1 MKKITIDG
9 NGICSRMAYLF
20 TEVSGIYPIT
30 PSSTMAEN
38 VDKMSSN
45 KEKNIF
51 GDIAKVVE
59 MQSEAGAAG
68 LIHGALESGTL
79 ATTFTASQGLLLMI
93 PNMYKM
99 SGEMLPAVFHVAAR
113 SLSTHALSIMGDHQD
128 IYAVRSTGFAII
140 SSSNVQDIAYLT
152 PISHLSAISSSIPV
166 LHFFDGFRT
175 SHEISKIDMLETN
188 ELLDLVP
195 YDKMQNF
202 RNRSLNPKHPNVRGT
217 NQNDDIYFQI
227 TESRN
232 KDYESL
238 INIVEDYMNKINE
251 KAHTNYKP
259 FNYYGSK
266 TARKV
271 IVAMGSVNDTIKEV
285 IDNLNGDLGLI
296 EVHLYRPFSK
306 KHLLN
311 VLPNTVEKI
320 AVLDRTKEPC
330 SREPLYLDVVDA
342 LKEKNITIVGGRY
355 GLSGKNTNP
364 SQIKAVYDMLDNPVD
379 NFTIG
384 INDNVTNLS
393 LKETNFKINDTYDIL
408 IYGYGSDGMVSLSKS
423 IIDLVGENTNKFVQG
438 YNEYDSKKSGG
449 ITISHLRFSDKQIHK
464 PYYVE
469 NPSVV
474 VISKDK
480 YLSEIDLFSNIKENG
495 KVLINTNKSSEELLN
510 YIKPI
515 NLKNITE
522 KNLQIY
528 VIDALKESSKLNGKI
543 NMLLSLP
550 IISLTNLID
559 INKAND
565 YFKHFVEYKY
575 VKAGKEMIKNNKE
588 AIDNSL
594 NLLKKI
600 ELNSNANVKEEN
612 LNFYESLY
620 ERLGNKLSTKDVLN
634 YKDGVHNP
642 YHKHNGPISDLIPN
656 WISENCIQCNQCSF
670 VCPNNVIK
678 SFLLSEEEYNNSPD
692 YIKKSAVKCKNP
704 LLKDYYFIIS
714 VNARSCTGCKVC
726 INTCPGFKNN
736 KALDLILNNKEEQI
750 KFDYLIH
757 NIKNKNILSDDTIIG
772 CVFKESGFTNPSSCA
787 GCGEVGYL
795 KILTQLFKDKIIIAN
810 ATGCSSIYGGTL
822 LNNPYSIPWTSSLFE
837 DNAEFGYGILIG
849 NHFIKNKIASYMLN
863 HIDENELYKSWL
875 QNPNDSNISD
885 KLLNSTND
893 ETILSLKDYLY
904 ERNIWIVGGDGWAYD
919 IGFGGIDHILS
930 SNDNVN
936 ILVLDTGAYSN
947 TGGQASKSTPMGAIA
962 SFASSGKKTNKKD
975 LVSIAMNYPNCF
987 VATISLGANMVQTI
1001 KAFKEANSHN
1011 GPSIIIAYSPCITHG
1026 IKGGMQN
1033 SILIEKLAVE
1043 SGFFPLIR
1051 YNPITNTVNIDS
1063 KNIDFNK
1070 YNDFIESQTRFTMLK
1085 EKNIDKYN
1093 EFVELSKKE
1102 AIERLEKYKNWNKE

>member
-51 GDIAKVVE
+51 GDTVKVVE

-68 LIHGALESGTL
+68 LIHGALEAGTL

-140 SSSNVQDIAYLT
+140 ASSNVQDIAYLT
-152 PISHLSAISSSIPV
+152 PISHLSAISSSLPV

-195 YDKMQNF
+195 YDKIQDF
-202 RNRSLNPKHPNVRGT
+202 RNRALNPKHPNVRGT

-251 KAHTNYKP
+251 KANTNYKP

-266 TARKV
+266 TAKKV

-296 EVHLYRPFSK
+296 GVHLYRPFSK

-311 VLPNTVEKI
+311 VLPDTVEKI

-364 SQIKAVYDMLDNPVD
+364 SQIKAVYDMLDNPID
-379 NFTIG
+379 DFTIG
-384 INDNVTNLS
+384 INDNLTNLS

-495 KVLINTNKSSEELLN
+495 KILINTNKNKEELLN

-528 VIDALKESSKLNGKI
+528 VIDALKESSKLNGK
-543 NMLLSLP
+543 M
-550 IISLTNLID
+550 
-559 INKAND
+559 
-565 YFKHFVEYKY
+565 F
-575 VKAGKEMIKNNKE
+575 
-588 AIDNSL
+588 
-594 NLLKKI
+594 
-600 ELNSNANVKEEN
+600 
-612 LNFYESLY
+612 
-620 ERLGNKLSTKDVLN
+620 RKL
-634 YKDGVHNP
+634 
-642 YHKHNGPISDLIPN
+642 
-656 WISENCIQCNQCSF
+656 
-670 VCPNNVIK
+670 
-678 SFLLSEEEYNNSPD
+678 
-692 YIKKSAVKCKNP
+692 
-704 LLKDYYFIIS
+704 
-714 VNARSCTGCKVC
+714 
-726 INTCPGFKNN
+726 
-736 KALDLILNNKEEQI
+736 
-750 KFDYLIH
+750 
-757 NIKNKNILSDDTIIG
+757 
-772 CVFKESGFTNPSSCA
+772 
-787 GCGEVGYL
+787 
-795 KILTQLFKDKIIIAN
+795 
-810 ATGCSSIYGGTL
+810 
-822 LNNPYSIPWTSSLFE
+822 
-837 DNAEFGYGILIG
+837 
-849 NHFIKNKIASYMLN
+849 
-863 HIDENELYKSWL
+863 
-875 QNPNDSNISD
+875 
-885 KLLNSTND
+885 
-893 ETILSLKDYLY
+893 
-904 ERNIWIVGGDGWAYD
+904 
-919 IGFGGIDHILS
+919 
-930 SNDNVN
+930 
-936 ILVLDTGAYSN
+936 
-947 TGGQASKSTPMGAIA
+947 
-962 SFASSGKKTNKKD
+962 
-975 LVSIAMNYPNCF
+975 
-987 VATISLGANMVQTI
+987 
-1001 KAFKEANSHN
+1001 
-1011 GPSIIIAYSPCITHG
+1011 
-1026 IKGGMQN
+1026 
-1033 SILIEKLAVE
+1033 
-1043 SGFFPLIR
+1043 
-1051 YNPITNTVNIDS
+1051 
-1063 KNIDFNK
+1063 
-1070 YNDFIESQTRFTMLK
+1070 
-1085 EKNIDKYN
+1085 
-1093 EFVELSKKE
+1093 
-1102 AIERLEKYKNWNKE
+1102 

>member
-51 GDIAKVVE
+51 GDTVKVVE

-68 LIHGALESGTL
+68 LIHGALEAGTL

-140 SSSNVQDIAYLT
+140 ASSNVQDIAYLT
-152 PISHLSAISSSIPV
+152 PISHLSAISSSLPV

-195 YDKMQNF
+195 YDKIENF
-202 RNRSLNPKHPNVRGT
+202 RNRALNPKHPNVRGT

-232 KDYESL
+232 NDYESL

-251 KAHTNYKP
+251 KANTNYKP

-266 TARKV
+266 TAKKV

-311 VLPNTVEKI
+311 VLPDTVEKI

-364 SQIKAVYDMLDNPVD
+364 SQIKAVYDMLDNPID
-379 NFTIG
+379 DFTIG

-495 KVLINTNKSSEELLN
+495 KVLINTNKNKEELLN
-510 YIKPI
+510 YIKLI

-550 IISLTNLID
+550 IISLTDLID
-559 INKAND
+559 INKATD

-594 NLLKKI
+594 NLLTKI
-600 ELNSNANVKEEN
+600 ELSSEVNLEEKN

-620 ERLGNKLSTKDVLN
+620 ERLGNNLSTKEVLAF
-634 YKDGVHNP
+634 KDGVHNP

-656 WISENCIQCNQCSF
+656 WISQNCIQCNQCSF

-678 SFLLSEEEYNNSPD
+678 PFLLSEEEYNNSPD
-692 YIKKSAVKCKNP
+692 YIKNSAVKCKNP

-736 KALDLILNNKEEQI
+736 KALDLVLNNKEEQM
-750 KFDYLIH
+750 KFDYLIN
-757 NIKNKNILSDDTIIG
+757 NIKNKNILNDDTVIG
-772 CVFKESGFTNPSSCA
+772 CALKDSGFTNPSSCA

-795 KILTQLFKDKIIIAN
+795 KILTQLFKDEIIIAN

-849 NHFIKNKIASYMLN
+849 NHFIKNKIANYMLK
-863 HIDENELYKSWL
+863 HIDENDLYKSWL
-875 QNPNDSNISD
+875 QNPNDKKISD
-885 KLLNSTND
+885 ELINNTND

-904 ERNIWIVGGDGWAYD
+904 KRNVWIVGGDGWAYD

-975 LVSIAMNYPNCF
+975 LVSIAMNYPNCY
-987 VATISLGANMVQTI
+987 VATISLGANMIQTI
-1001 KAFKEANSHN
+1001 KAFKEANNHN
-1011 GPSIIIAYSPCITHG
+1011 GPSIIIAYSPCIAHG
-1026 IKGGMQN
+1026 IKGGMEN
-1033 SILIEKLAVE
+1033 SVLIEKLAVE

-1051 YNPITNTVNIDS
+1051 YNPITKKINIDS
-1063 KNIDFNK
+1063 KIIDFNK
-1070 YNDFIESQTRFTMLK
+1070 YNEFIESQTRFTMLK

-1093 EFVELSKKE
+1093 EFIELSQKE
-1102 AIERLEKYKNWNKE
+1102 AKERLEKYKSLE

>member
-232 KDYESL
+232 KDYGSL

-306 KHLLN
+306 KNLLN

-678 SFLLSEEEYNNSPD
+678 PFLLSEEEYNNSPD
-692 YIKKSAVKCKNP
+692 YIKESAVKCKNP

-772 CVFKESGFTNPSSCA
+772 CAFKESGFTNPSSCA

-863 HIDENELYKSWL
+863 HIDENELYKNWL

>member
-51 GDIAKVVE
+51 GDIVKVVE

-140 SSSNVQDIAYLT
+140 VSSNVQDIAYLT

-195 YDKMQNF
+195 YDKIQNF

-232 KDYESL
+232 KDYETL

-266 TARKV
+266 TAKKV

-306 KHLLN
+306 RHLLN

-495 KVLINTNKSSEELLN
+495 KVLINTNKSSEGLLN

-528 VIDALKESSKLNGKI
+528 VIDALKESSRLNGKI

-559 INKAND
+559 INKATD

-600 ELNSNANVKEEN
+600 ELNSNAKVKEEN

-678 SFLLSEEEYNNSPD
+678 PFLLSEEEYNNSPD
-692 YIKKSAVKCKNP
+692 YIKESAVKCKNP

-772 CVFKESGFTNPSSCA
+772 CAFKESGFTNPSSCA

-863 HIDENELYKSWL
+863 HIDENELYKNWL

-885 KLLNSTND
+885 KLLDSTND

>member
-51 GDIAKVVE
+51 GDTVKVVE

-68 LIHGALESGTL
+68 LIHGALEAGTL

-140 SSSNVQDIAYLT
+140 VSSNVQDIAYLT
-152 PISHLSAISSSIPV
+152 PISHLSAISSSLPV

-195 YDKMQNF
+195 YDKIENF
-202 RNRSLNPKHPNVRGT
+202 RNRALNPKHPNVRGT

-232 KDYESL
+232 NDYESL

-251 KAHTNYKP
+251 KANTNYKP

-266 TARKV
+266 TAKKV

-311 VLPNTVEKI
+311 VLPDTVEKI

-364 SQIKAVYDMLDNPVD
+364 SQIKAVYDMLDNPID
-379 NFTIG
+379 DFTIG

-495 KVLINTNKSSEELLN
+495 KVLINTNKNKEELLN
-510 YIKPI
+510 YIKLI

-550 IISLTNLID
+550 IISLTDLID
-559 INKAND
+559 INKATD

-594 NLLKKI
+594 NLLTKI
-600 ELNSNANVKEEN
+600 ELSSEVNLEEKN

-620 ERLGNKLSTKDVLN
+620 ERLGNNLSTKEVLAF
-634 YKDGVHNP
+634 KDGVHNP

-656 WISENCIQCNQCSF
+656 WISQNCIQCNQCSF

-678 SFLLSEEEYNNSPD
+678 PFLLSEEEYNNSPD
-692 YIKKSAVKCKNP
+692 YIKNSAVKCKNP

-736 KALDLILNNKEEQI
+736 KALDLVLNNKEEQM
-750 KFDYLIH
+750 KFDYLIN
-757 NIKNKNILSDDTIIG
+757 NIKNKNILNDDTVIG
-772 CVFKESGFTNPSSCA
+772 CALKDSGFTNPSSCA

-795 KILTQLFKDKIIIAN
+795 KILTQLFKDEIIIAN

-849 NHFIKNKIASYMLN
+849 NHFIKNKIANYMLK
-863 HIDENELYKSWL
+863 HIDENDLYKSWL
-875 QNPNDSNISD
+875 QNPNDKKISD
-885 KLLNSTND
+885 ELINNTND

-904 ERNIWIVGGDGWAYD
+904 KRNVWIVGGDGWAYD

-975 LVSIAMNYPNCF
+975 LVSIAMNYPNCY
-987 VATISLGANMVQTI
+987 VATISLGANMIQTI
-1001 KAFKEANSHN
+1001 KAFKEANNHN
-1011 GPSIIIAYSPCITHG
+1011 GPSIIIAYSPCIAHG
-1026 IKGGMQN
+1026 IKGGMEN
-1033 SILIEKLAVE
+1033 SVLIEKLAVE

-1051 YNPITNTVNIDS
+1051 YNPITKKINIDS

-1070 YNDFIESQTRFTMLK
+1070 YNEFIESQTRFTMLK

-1093 EFVELSKKE
+1093 EFIELSQKE
-1102 AIERLEKYKNWNKE
+1102 AKERLEKYKSLE

>member
-51 GDIAKVVE
+51 GDTVKVVE

-68 LIHGALESGTL
+68 LIHGALEAGTL

-140 SSSNVQDIAYLT
+140 ASSNVQDIAYLT

-195 YDKMQNF
+195 YDKIENF

-266 TARKV
+266 TAKKV

-311 VLPNTVEKI
+311 VLPDTVEKI

-364 SQIKAVYDMLDNPVD
+364 SQIKAVYDMLDNPID
-379 NFTIG
+379 DFTIG

-495 KVLINTNKSSEELLN
+495 KVLINTNKNKEELLN
-510 YIKPI
+510 YIKLI

-550 IISLTNLID
+550 IISLTDLID
-559 INKAND
+559 INKATD

-594 NLLKKI
+594 NLLTKI
-600 ELNSNANVKEEN
+600 ELSSEVNLEEKN

-620 ERLGNKLSTKDVLN
+620 ERLGNNLSTKEVLAF
-634 YKDGVHNP
+634 KDGVHNP

-656 WISENCIQCNQCSF
+656 WISQNCIQCNQCSF

-678 SFLLSEEEYNNSPD
+678 PFLLSEEEYNNSPD
-692 YIKKSAVKCKNP
+692 YIKNSAVKCKNP

-736 KALDLILNNKEEQI
+736 KALDLVLNNKEEQM
-750 KFDYLIH
+750 KFDYLIN
-757 NIKNKNILSDDTIIG
+757 NIKNKNILNDDTVIG
-772 CVFKESGFTNPSSCA
+772 CALKDSGFTNPSSCA

-795 KILTQLFKDKIIIAN
+795 KILTQLFKDEIIIAN

-849 NHFIKNKIASYMLN
+849 NHFIKNKIANYMLK
-863 HIDENELYKSWL
+863 HIDENDLYKSWL
-875 QNPNDSNISD
+875 QNPNDKKISD
-885 KLLNSTND
+885 ELINNTND

-904 ERNIWIVGGDGWAYD
+904 KRNVWIVGGDGWAYD

-975 LVSIAMNYPNCF
+975 LVSIAMNYPNCY
-987 VATISLGANMVQTI
+987 VATISLGANMIQTI
-1001 KAFKEANSHN
+1001 KAFKEANNHN
-1011 GPSIIIAYSPCITHG
+1011 GPSIIIAYSPCIAHG
-1026 IKGGMQN
+1026 IKGGMEN
-1033 SILIEKLAVE
+1033 SVLIEKLAVE

-1051 YNPITNTVNIDS
+1051 YNPITKKINIDS

-1070 YNDFIESQTRFTMLK
+1070 YNEFIESQTRFTMLK

-1093 EFVELSKKE
+1093 EFIELSQKE
-1102 AIERLEKYKNWNKE
+1102 AKERLEKYKSLE

>member
-38 VDKMSSN
+38 VDKMASN

-678 SFLLSEEEYNNSPD
+678 PFLLSEEEYNNSPD
-692 YIKKSAVKCKNP
+692 YIKESAVKCKNP

-772 CVFKESGFTNPSSCA
+772 CAFKESGFTNPSSCA

>member
-38 VDKMSSN
+38 VDKMASN

-232 KDYESL
+232 KDYEYL

-266 TARKV
+266 TAKKV

-285 IDNLNGDLGLI
+285 IDNLNDDLGLI

-559 INKAND
+559 INKATD

-678 SFLLSEEEYNNSPD
+678 PFLLSEEEYNNSPD
-692 YIKKSAVKCKNP
+692 YIKESAVKCKNP

-772 CVFKESGFTNPSSCA
+772 CAFKESGFTNPSSCA

-987 VATISLGANMVQTI
+987 VATISLGANMVQII

>member
-51 GDIAKVVE
+51 GDTVKVVE

-68 LIHGALESGTL
+68 LIHGALEAGTL

-140 SSSNVQDIAYLT
+140 ASSNVQDIAYLT

-195 YDKMQNF
+195 YDKIENF
-202 RNRSLNPKHPNVRGT
+202 RNRALNPKHPNVRGT

-232 KDYESL
+232 NDYESL

-251 KAHTNYKP
+251 KANTNYKP

-266 TARKV
+266 TAKKV

-311 VLPNTVEKI
+311 VLPDTVEKI

-364 SQIKAVYDMLDNPVD
+364 SQIKAVYDMLDNPID
-379 NFTIG
+379 DFTIG

-495 KVLINTNKSSEELLN
+495 KVLINTNKNKEELLN
-510 YIKPI
+510 YIKLI

-550 IISLTNLID
+550 IISLTDLID
-559 INKAND
+559 INKATD

-594 NLLKKI
+594 NLLTKI
-600 ELNSNANVKEEN
+600 ELSSEVNLEEKN

-620 ERLGNKLSTKDVLN
+620 ERLGNNLSTKEVLAF
-634 YKDGVHNP
+634 KDGVHNP
-642 YHKHNGPISDLIPN
+642 YHKHNGPISDLKPN
-656 WISENCIQCNQCSF
+656 WISQNCIQCNQCSF

-678 SFLLSEEEYNNSPD
+678 PFLLSEEEYNNSPD
-692 YIKKSAVKCKNP
+692 YIKNSAVKCKNP

-736 KALDLILNNKEEQI
+736 KALDLVLNNKEEQM
-750 KFDYLIH
+750 KFDYLIN
-757 NIKNKNILSDDTIIG
+757 NIKNKNILNDDTVIG
-772 CVFKESGFTNPSSCA
+772 CALKDSGFTNPSSCA

-795 KILTQLFKDKIIIAN
+795 KILTQLFKDEIIIAN

-849 NHFIKNKIASYMLN
+849 NHFIKNKIANYMLK
-863 HIDENELYKSWL
+863 HIDENDLYKSWL
-875 QNPNDSNISD
+875 QNPNDKKISD
-885 KLLNSTND
+885 ELINNTND

-904 ERNIWIVGGDGWAYD
+904 KRNVWIVGGDGWAYD

-975 LVSIAMNYPNCF
+975 LVSIAMNYPNCY
-987 VATISLGANMVQTI
+987 VATISLGANMIQTI
-1001 KAFKEANSHN
+1001 KAFKEANNHN
-1011 GPSIIIAYSPCITHG
+1011 GPSIIIAYSPCIAHG
-1026 IKGGMQN
+1026 IKGGMEN

-1051 YNPITNTVNIDS
+1051 YNPITKKINIDS

-1070 YNDFIESQTRFTMLK
+1070 YNEFIESQTRFTMLK

-1093 EFVELSKKE
+1093 EFIELSQKE
-1102 AIERLEKYKNWNKE
+1102 AKERLEKYKSLE

>member
-51 GDIAKVVE
+51 GDTVKVVE

-68 LIHGALESGTL
+68 LIHGALEAGTL

-140 SSSNVQDIAYLT
+140 VSSNVQDIAYLT
-152 PISHLSAISSSIPV
+152 PISHLSAISSSLPV

-195 YDKMQNF
+195 YDKIENF
-202 RNRSLNPKHPNVRGT
+202 RNRALNPKHPNVRGT

-238 INIVEDYMNKINE
+238 INIVEEYMNKINE

-266 TARKV
+266 TAKKV

-311 VLPNTVEKI
+311 VLPDTVEKI

-364 SQIKAVYDMLDNPVD
+364 SQIKAVYDMLDNPID
-379 NFTIG
+379 DFTIG

-495 KVLINTNKSSEELLN
+495 KVLINTNKNKEELLN

-550 IISLTNLID
+550 IISLTDLID
-559 INKAND
+559 INKATD

-594 NLLKKI
+594 NLLTKI
-600 ELNSNANVKEEN
+600 ELSSEVNLEEKN

-620 ERLGNKLSTKDVLN
+620 ERLGNNLSTKEVLAF
-634 YKDGVHNP
+634 KDGVHNP

-656 WISENCIQCNQCSF
+656 WISQNCIQCNQCSF

-678 SFLLSEEEYNNSPD
+678 PFLLSEEEYNNSPD
-692 YIKKSAVKCKNP
+692 YIKNSAVKCKNP

-736 KALDLILNNKEEQI
+736 KALDLVLNNKEEQM
-750 KFDYLIH
+750 KFDYLIN
-757 NIKNKNILSDDTIIG
+757 NIKNKNILNDDTVIG
-772 CVFKESGFTNPSSCA
+772 CAFKDSGFTNPSSCA

-795 KILTQLFKDKIIIAN
+795 KILTQLFKDEIIIAN

-849 NHFIKNKIASYMLN
+849 NHFIKNKIANYMLK
-863 HIDENELYKSWL
+863 HIDENDLYKSWL
-875 QNPNDSNISD
+875 QNPNDKKISD
-885 KLLNSTND
+885 ELINNTND

-904 ERNIWIVGGDGWAYD
+904 KRNVWIVGGDGWAYD

-975 LVSIAMNYPNCF
+975 LVSIAMNYPNCY
-987 VATISLGANMVQTI
+987 VATISLGANMIQTI
-1001 KAFKEANSHN
+1001 KAFKEANNHN
-1011 GPSIIIAYSPCITHG
+1011 GPSIIIAYSPCIAHG
-1026 IKGGMQN
+1026 IKGGMEN
-1033 SILIEKLAVE
+1033 SVLIEKLAVE

-1051 YNPITNTVNIDS
+1051 YNPITKKINIDS

-1070 YNDFIESQTRFTMLK
+1070 YNEFIESQTRFTMLK

-1093 EFVELSKKE
+1093 EFIELSQKE
-1102 AIERLEKYKNWNKE
+1102 AKERLEKYKSLE

>member
-20 TEVSGIYPIT
+20 TEISGIYPIT

-51 GDIAKVVE
+51 GDIVNVIE

-68 LIHGALESGTL
+68 LIHGALEAGTL

-140 SSSNVQDIAYLT
+140 ASSNVQDIAYLT

-195 YDKMQNF
+195 YDKIQNF

-232 KDYESL
+232 KDYETL

-266 TARKV
+266 TAKKV

-384 INDNVTNLS
+384 INDNLTNLS

-559 INKAND
+559 INKATD

-600 ELNSNANVKEEN
+600 ELNSNAKVKEEN
-612 LNFYESLY
+612 LNFYKSLY

-678 SFLLSEEEYNNSPD
+678 PFLLSEEEYNNSPD
-692 YIKKSAVKCKNP
+692 YIKDSAVKCKNP
-704 LLKDYYFIIS
+704 LLKDYYFMIS
-714 VNARSCTGCKVC
+714 VNAKSCTGCKVC

-736 KALDLILNNKEEQI
+736 KALDLILNNKEEQM

-772 CVFKESGFTNPSSCA
+772 CAFKESGFTNPSSCA

-849 NHFIKNKIASYMLN
+849 NHFIKNKIANYMLK
-863 HIDENELYKSWL
+863 HIDENELYKNWL

-885 KLLNSTND
+885 KLLDSTND

-904 ERNIWIVGGDGWAYD
+904 ERNVWIVGGDGWAYD

-947 TGGQASKSTPMGAIA
+947 TGGQASKSTPIGAIA

-1001 KAFKEANSHN
+1001 KAFKEANNHN

-1026 IKGGMQN
+1026 IKGGMEN

-1051 YNPITNTVNIDS
+1051 YNPTTNTVNIDS

-1070 YNDFIESQTRFTMLK
+1070 YNDFVESQTRFTMLK

-1093 EFVELSKKE
+1093 KFIELSKKE
-1102 AIERLEKYKNWNKE
+1102 AIERYKKYQNWNK

>member
-38 VDKMSSN
+38 VDKMASN

-51 GDIAKVVE
+51 GDIVKVVE

-140 SSSNVQDIAYLT
+140 ASSNVQDIAYLT

-232 KDYESL
+232 KDYETL

-266 TARKV
+266 TAKKV

-600 ELNSNANVKEEN
+600 ELNSNAKVKEEN

-678 SFLLSEEEYNNSPD
+678 PFLLSEEEYNNSPD
-692 YIKKSAVKCKNP
+692 YIKESAVKCKNP
-704 LLKDYYFIIS
+704 LLKDYYFIMS

-772 CVFKESGFTNPSSCA
+772 CAFKESGFTNPSSCA

-893 ETILSLKDYLY
+893 EIILSLKDYLY

-930 SNDNVN
+930 STDNVN

-1070 YNDFIESQTRFTMLK
+1070 YIDFIESQTRFTMLK

>member
-51 GDIAKVVE
+51 GDTVKVVE

-68 LIHGALESGTL
+68 LIHGALEAGTL

-140 SSSNVQDIAYLT
+140 VSSNVQDIAYLT
-152 PISHLSAISSSIPV
+152 PISHLSAISSSLPV

-195 YDKMQNF
+195 YDKIENF
-202 RNRSLNPKHPNVRGT
+202 RNRALNPKHPNVRGT

-232 KDYESL
+232 NDYESL

-251 KAHTNYKP
+251 KANTNYKP

-266 TARKV
+266 TAKKV

-311 VLPNTVEKI
+311 VLPDTVEKI

-364 SQIKAVYDMLDNPVD
+364 SQIKAVYDMLDNPID
-379 NFTIG
+379 DFTIG

-495 KVLINTNKSSEELLN
+495 KVLINTNKNKEELLN
-510 YIKPI
+510 YIKLI

-550 IISLTNLID
+550 IISLTDLID
-559 INKAND
+559 INKATD

-594 NLLKKI
+594 NLLTKI
-600 ELNSNANVKEEN
+600 ELSSEVNLEEKN

-620 ERLGNKLSTKDVLN
+620 ERLGNNLSTKEVLAF
-634 YKDGVHNP
+634 KDGVHNP

-656 WISENCIQCNQCSF
+656 WISQNCIQCNQCSF

-678 SFLLSEEEYNNSPD
+678 PFLLSEEEYNNSPD
-692 YIKKSAVKCKNP
+692 YIKNSAVKCKNP

-736 KALDLILNNKEEQI
+736 KALDLVLNNKEEQM
-750 KFDYLIH
+750 KFDYLIN
-757 NIKNKNILSDDTIIG
+757 NIKNKNILNDDTVIG
-772 CVFKESGFTNPSSCA
+772 CAFKDSGFTNPSSCA

-795 KILTQLFKDKIIIAN
+795 KILTQLFKDEIIIAN

-849 NHFIKNKIASYMLN
+849 NHFIKNKIANYMLK
-863 HIDENELYKSWL
+863 HIDENDLYKSWL
-875 QNPNDSNISD
+875 QNPNDKKISD
-885 KLLNSTND
+885 ELINNTSD

-904 ERNIWIVGGDGWAYD
+904 KRNVWIVGGDGWAYD
-919 IGFGGIDHILS
+919 IGFCGIDHILS

-975 LVSIAMNYPNCF
+975 LVSIAMNYPNCY
-987 VATISLGANMVQTI
+987 VATISLGANMIQTI
-1001 KAFKEANSHN
+1001 KAFKEANNHN
-1011 GPSIIIAYSPCITHG
+1011 GPSIIIAYSPCIAHG
-1026 IKGGMQN
+1026 IKGGMEN
-1033 SILIEKLAVE
+1033 SVLIEKLAVE

-1051 YNPITNTVNIDS
+1051 YNPITKKINIDS

-1070 YNDFIESQTRFTMLK
+1070 YNEFIESQTRFTMLK

-1093 EFVELSKKE
+1093 EFIELSQKE
-1102 AIERLEKYKNWNKE
+1102 AKERLEKYKSLE

>member
-51 GDIAKVVE
+51 GDTVKVVE

-68 LIHGALESGTL
+68 LIHGALEAGTL

-140 SSSNVQDIAYLT
+140 ASSNVQDIAYLT

-195 YDKMQNF
+195 YDKIENF
-202 RNRSLNPKHPNVRGT
+202 RNRALNPKHPNVRGT

-232 KDYESL
+232 NDYESL

-251 KAHTNYKP
+251 KANTNYKP

-266 TARKV
+266 TAKKV

-311 VLPNTVEKI
+311 VLPDTVEKI

-364 SQIKAVYDMLDNPVD
+364 SQIKAVYDMLDNPID
-379 NFTIG
+379 DFTIG

-495 KVLINTNKSSEELLN
+495 KVLINTNKNKEELLN
-510 YIKPI
+510 YIKLI

-550 IISLTNLID
+550 IISLTDLID
-559 INKAND
+559 INKATD

-594 NLLKKI
+594 NLLTKI
-600 ELNSNANVKEEN
+600 ELSSEVNLEEKN

-620 ERLGNKLSTKDVLN
+620 ERLGNNLSTKEVLAF
-634 YKDGVHNP
+634 KDGVHNP

-656 WISENCIQCNQCSF
+656 WISQNCIQCNQCSF

-678 SFLLSEEEYNNSPD
+678 PFLLSEEEYNNSPD
-692 YIKKSAVKCKNP
+692 YIKNSAVKCKNP

-736 KALDLILNNKEEQI
+736 KALDLVLNNKEEQM
-750 KFDYLIH
+750 KFDYLIN
-757 NIKNKNILSDDTIIG
+757 NIKNKNILNDDTVIG
-772 CVFKESGFTNPSSCA
+772 CALKDSGFTNPSSCA

-795 KILTQLFKDKIIIAN
+795 KILTQLFKDEIIIAN

-849 NHFIKNKIASYMLN
+849 NHFIKNKIANYMLK
-863 HIDENELYKSWL
+863 HIDENDLYKSWL
-875 QNPNDSNISD
+875 QNPNDKKISD
-885 KLLNSTND
+885 ELINNTND

-904 ERNIWIVGGDGWAYD
+904 KRNVWIVGGDGWAYD

-975 LVSIAMNYPNCF
+975 LVSIAMNYPNCY
-987 VATISLGANMVQTI
+987 VATISLGANMIQTI
-1001 KAFKEANSHN
+1001 KAFKEANNHN
-1011 GPSIIIAYSPCITHG
+1011 GPSIIIAYSPCIAHG
-1026 IKGGMQN
+1026 IKGGMEN

-1051 YNPITNTVNIDS
+1051 YNPITKKINIDS

-1070 YNDFIESQTRFTMLK
+1070 YNEFIESQTRFTMLK

-1093 EFVELSKKE
+1093 EFIELSQKE
-1102 AIERLEKYKNWNKE
+1102 AKERLEKYKSLE

>member
-51 GDIAKVVE
+51 GDTVKVVE

-68 LIHGALESGTL
+68 LIHGALEAGTL

-140 SSSNVQDIAYLT
+140 VSSNVQDIAYLT
-152 PISHLSAISSSIPV
+152 PISHLSAISSSLPV

-195 YDKMQNF
+195 YDKIENF
-202 RNRSLNPKHPNVRGT
+202 RNRALNPKHPNVRGT

-251 KAHTNYKP
+251 KANTNYKP

-266 TARKV
+266 TAKKV

-311 VLPNTVEKI
+311 VLPDTVEKI

-364 SQIKAVYDMLDNPVD
+364 SQIKAVYDMLDNPID
-379 NFTIG
+379 DFTIG

-495 KVLINTNKSSEELLN
+495 KVLINTNKNKEELLN

-550 IISLTNLID
+550 IISLTDLID
-559 INKAND
+559 INKATD

-594 NLLKKI
+594 NLLTKI
-600 ELNSNANVKEEN
+600 ELSSEVNLEEKN

-620 ERLGNKLSTKDVLN
+620 ERLGNNLSTKEVLAF
-634 YKDGVHNP
+634 KDGVHNP

-656 WISENCIQCNQCSF
+656 WISQNCIQCNQCSF

-678 SFLLSEEEYNNSPD
+678 PFLLSEEEYNNSPD
-692 YIKKSAVKCKNP
+692 YIKNSAVKCKNP

-736 KALDLILNNKEEQI
+736 KALDLVLNNKEEQM
-750 KFDYLIH
+750 KFDYLIN
-757 NIKNKNILSDDTIIG
+757 NIKNKNILNDDTVIG
-772 CVFKESGFTNPSSCA
+772 CAFKDSGFTNPSSCA

-795 KILTQLFKDKIIIAN
+795 KILTQLFKDEIIIAN

-849 NHFIKNKIASYMLN
+849 NHFIKNKIANYMLK
-863 HIDENELYKSWL
+863 HIDENDLYKSWL
-875 QNPNDSNISD
+875 QNPNDKKISD
-885 KLLNSTND
+885 ELINNTND

-904 ERNIWIVGGDGWAYD
+904 KRNVWIVGGDGWAYD

-975 LVSIAMNYPNCF
+975 LVSIAMNYPNCY
-987 VATISLGANMVQTI
+987 VATISLGANMIQTI
-1001 KAFKEANSHN
+1001 KAFKEANNHN
-1011 GPSIIIAYSPCITHG
+1011 GPSIIIAYSPCIAHG
-1026 IKGGMQN
+1026 IKGGMEN
-1033 SILIEKLAVE
+1033 SVLIEKLAVE

-1051 YNPITNTVNIDS
+1051 YNPITKKINIDS

-1070 YNDFIESQTRFTMLK
+1070 YNEFIESQTRFTMLK

-1093 EFVELSKKE
+1093 EFIELSQKE
-1102 AIERLEKYKNWNKE
+1102 AKERLEKYKSLE

>member
-51 GDIAKVVE
+51 GDTVKVVE

-68 LIHGALESGTL
+68 LIHGALEAGTL

-140 SSSNVQDIAYLT
+140 ASSNVQDIAYLT

-195 YDKMQNF
+195 YDKIENF
-202 RNRSLNPKHPNVRGT
+202 RNRALNPKHPNVRGT

-232 KDYESL
+232 NDYESL

-251 KAHTNYKP
+251 KANTNYKP

-266 TARKV
+266 TAKKV

-311 VLPNTVEKI
+311 VLPDTVEKI

-364 SQIKAVYDMLDNPVD
+364 SQIKAVYDMLDNPID
-379 NFTIG
+379 DFTIG

-495 KVLINTNKSSEELLN
+495 KVLINTNKNKEELLN
-510 YIKPI
+510 YIKLI

-550 IISLTNLID
+550 IISLTDLID
-559 INKAND
+559 INKATD

-594 NLLKKI
+594 NLLTKI
-600 ELNSNANVKEEN
+600 ELSSEVNLEEKN

-620 ERLGNKLSTKDVLN
+620 ERLGNNLSTKEVLAF
-634 YKDGVHNP
+634 KDGVHNP

-656 WISENCIQCNQCSF
+656 WISQNCIQCNQCSF

-678 SFLLSEEEYNNSPD
+678 PFLLSEEEYNNSPD
-692 YIKKSAVKCKNP
+692 YIKNSAVKCKNP

-736 KALDLILNNKEEQI
+736 KALDLVLNNKEEQM
-750 KFDYLIH
+750 KFDYLIN
-757 NIKNKNILSDDTIIG
+757 NIKNKNILNDDTVIG
-772 CVFKESGFTNPSSCA
+772 CALKDSGFTNPSSCA

-795 KILTQLFKDKIIIAN
+795 KILTQLFKDEIIIAN

-849 NHFIKNKIASYMLN
+849 NHFIKNKIANYMLK
-863 HIDENELYKSWL
+863 HIDENDLYKSWL
-875 QNPNDSNISD
+875 QNPNDKKISD
-885 KLLNSTND
+885 ELINNTND

-904 ERNIWIVGGDGWAYD
+904 KRNVWIVGGDGWAYD

-975 LVSIAMNYPNCF
+975 LVSIAMNYPNCY
-987 VATISLGANMVQTI
+987 VATISLGANMIQTI
-1001 KAFKEANSHN
+1001 KAFKEANNHN
-1011 GPSIIIAYSPCITHG
+1011 GPSIIIAYSPCIAHG
-1026 IKGGMQN
+1026 IKGGMEN

-1051 YNPITNTVNIDS
+1051 YNPITKKINIDS

-1070 YNDFIESQTRFTMLK
+1070 YNEFIESQTRFTMLK
-1085 EKNIDKYN
+1085 EQNIDKYN
-1093 EFVELSKKE
+1093 EFIELSQKE
-1102 AIERLEKYKNWNKE
+1102 AKERLEKYKSLE

>member
-238 INIVEDYMNKINE
+238 INIVEGYMNKINE

-515 NLKNITE
+515 NLKNIAE

-600 ELNSNANVKEEN
+600 ELNSNANAKEEN

-678 SFLLSEEEYNNSPD
+678 PFLLSEEEYNNSPD
-692 YIKKSAVKCKNP
+692 YIKESAVKCKNP

-772 CVFKESGFTNPSSCA
+772 CAFKESGFTNPSSCA